1 MDLFISSDA
10 SICSTTTLPSLE
22 KSDHVLVSVCNDF
35 LTNYKQDAPFY
46 CIAYAYSRANWDD
59 LHDHMR
65 DDSWDDI
72 TKLRVSA
79 DASEFCEWV
88 QVGID
93 VDILHG
99 KYQVKPH
106 SSQ

>member
-22 KSDHVLVSVCNDF
+22 KSDHVLVSVCIDF
-35 LTNYKQDAPFY
+35 LTNYKQDALFH
-46 CIAYAYSRANWDD
+46 CIAYVYSRANWDD

-72 TKLRVSA
+72 IKLRVSA

-93 VDILHG
+93 VDIPHG
-99 KYQVKPH
+99 KYQVNPH